1 MKKSR
6 LPISLVTAFI
16 AAVTMTSC
24 NEVTKSSDAIVTFTG
39 YDGQT
44 INVVT
49 DDMYY
54 DYIKQSSGI
63 SRFYDAMLE
72 VLVRY
77 EYQNANSV
85 FNANKDDTA
94 KSFAQIETEAKYQLV
109 GLKKDA
115 KEKASNNDT
124 DYETE
129 WNKILSEKGVDDGY
143 ELLQS
148 LIFDL
153 EKEEIQNWYLRDNE
167 DKLLEE
173 YIGLKED
180 GSAAESEVRS
190 SFPYHIR
197 HILTSVSGG
206 STEYYNA
213 TISKDEAL
221 NLYTVAKTLHDGKET
236 FGQLASEVSTD
247 ENSAKLYGSL
257 GIMDLSTSF
266 VNEFKLGIYAYDA
279 VYSGNTA
286 NTAIEDGLGL
296 SGDFTQYND
305 DGTKTTMTVKEKLD
319 NIGLTYVPY
328 GVFEQLNLFKDV
340 DKDASGHTVNDGKDD
355 YYPRNIYWNK
365 YLNHHNVFVI
375 TNNAITTNLADPK
388 SSFDN
393 VGGDVTAAEV
403 DDTITAAENGKT
415 GFRHIDGLC
424 EATDQMVLTDEKG
437 NPIVCVRSEHGIHF
451 MVLEKSIYDADL
463 ADYYSTAIPGD
474 DDYSADSYVGYVTTT
489 DTSVYKKRAED
500 IKTAIKG
507 FDPTYDYRLF
517 EYFIAKEG
525 TNISFYVDDGSNF
538 NLVEAVETYIESL
551 REYNVWNGN
560 RSLNDSWKEY
570 LELIAEQNA
579 NRIAERLIPEQ
590 CALRYT
596 NGNTDSEYTDVGGAC
611 YYAD

>member
-63 SRFYDAMLE
+63 SKFYDAMLE

-85 FNANKDDTA
+85 FNAHKDDTA

-115 KEKASNNDT
+115 KEKASNNST

-148 LIFDL
+148 LIFNL

-167 DKLLEE
+167 DALLEE
-173 YIGLKED
+173 YIGLKAD
-180 GSAAESEVRS
+180 GTSSQKDVRS

-197 HILTSVSGG
+197 HILTSISSG
-206 STEYYNA
+206 STEYYNG

-279 VYSGNTA
+279 VYSGKPQNA
-286 NTAIEDGLGL
+286 AIEDGLGI
-296 SGDFTQYND
+296 SGDYKQYNA
-305 DGTKTTMTVKEKLD
+305 DGTVTTTTIQNKLD
-319 NIGLTYVPY
+319 EIGLTYVPY

-340 DKDASGHTVNDGKDD
+340 DKDASGHSVNDGKDD

-375 TNNAITTNLADPK
+375 TNNSITKDLATPNAA
-388 SSFDN
+388 FDD
-393 VGGDVTAAEV
+393 VGGQPEYGEV
-403 DDTITAAENGKT
+403 DTTIAEAAQGKT
-415 GFRHIDGLC
+415 GFRYIDGLC
-424 EATDQMVLTDEKG
+424 QDASQKVLTDEKG

-451 MVLEKSIYDADL
+451 MIMEKSMYDADL
-463 ADYYSTAIPGD
+463 ASYYSTAVPGD
-474 DDYSADSYVGYVTTT
+474 DDFVAGSYVDYVNTT

-507 FDPTYDYRLF
+507 FDSTYDYRLF
-517 EYFIAKEG
+517 EYFIDQEG
-525 TNISFYVDDGSNF
+525 ENIKFFVDDDSNF
-538 NLVEAVETYIESL
+538 NLVEAVKSYIVSL

-560 RSLNDSWKEY
+560 RSLNDSWNEY
-570 LELIAEQNA
+570 IELIEEQNA
-579 NRIAERLIPEQ
+579 NRVAERLIPEQ
-590 CALRYT
+590 CALRYA
-596 NGNTDSEYTDVGGAC
+596 NGNTDAEFKEGGAC